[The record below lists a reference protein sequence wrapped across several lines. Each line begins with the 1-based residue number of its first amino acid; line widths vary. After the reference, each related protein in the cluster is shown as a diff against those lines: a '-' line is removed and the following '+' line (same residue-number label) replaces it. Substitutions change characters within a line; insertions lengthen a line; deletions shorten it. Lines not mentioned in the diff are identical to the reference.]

1 MSSSVI
7 VAEKIESLMVKFVRK
22 CKGQRA
28 KQRKDTALEREKEE
42 LKKQQKQLQESIES
56 NKALLDTLEAGAFE
70 MTTAL
75 NPNLPLPPI

>member
-28 KQRKDTALEREKEE
+28 KHQKNAEFEKEKE
-42 LKKQQKQLQESIES
+42 DLKEQQKQLQESIDS
-56 NKALLDTLEAGAFE
+56 NTALLNTLEAGGFE
-70 MTTAL
+70 MTAL
-75 NPNLPLPPI
+75 NPNLPLPPV